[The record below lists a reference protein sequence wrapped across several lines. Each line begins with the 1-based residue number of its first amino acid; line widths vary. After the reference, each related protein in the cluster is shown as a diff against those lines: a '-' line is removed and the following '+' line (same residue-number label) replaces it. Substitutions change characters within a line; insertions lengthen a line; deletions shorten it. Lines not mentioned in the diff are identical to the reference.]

1 MIINMGKVIVNII
14 CTLIG
19 AILGSG
25 TTFYICNKKQTA
37 KLSGKNNVVNQ
48 AGGNI
53 NVR

>member
-1 MIINMGKVIVNII
+1 MSEIIVNIL

-19 AILGSG
+19 TILGSG
-25 TTFYICNKKQTA
+25 ATFYICNKKQTA

-53 NVR
+53 SVR